1 MRKISLFLI
10 FSAFSLLLASCGS
23 ASKLSKAGQ
32 EWNYEIESVG
42 VGVEGTYAVR
52 VWSYYRNPD
61 MPVEIPKKNAV
72 HAVIF
77 KGVPAGGGASAQPPL
92 KTDAVTAS
100 DSVFFDNFF
109 QGEYQNYIN
118 SMASGSRQVLKVKSR
133 NYKYKIGYVLSVAKD
148 RLRKRLEEQ
157 GVIKALSDGF

>member
-1 MRKISLFLI
+1 MFT
-10 FSAFSLLLASCGS
+10 SCGS
-23 ASKLSKAGQ
+23 ASKLSKADTP
-32 EWNYEIESVG
+32 WTYEIESVG
-42 VGVEGTYAVR
+42 VGADGTYAIR
-52 VWSYYRNPD
+52 VWSYYKNAK
-61 MPVEIPKKNAV
+61 MPLEVAKRNAV

-77 KGVPAGGGASAQPPL
+77 KGVPAGNGAASQPPL

-100 DSVFFDNFF
+100 DSVFFGNFF
-109 QGEYQNYIN
+109 QGEYQDYIN
-118 SMASGSRQVLKVKSR
+118 SVASGSRQVLKVKSR